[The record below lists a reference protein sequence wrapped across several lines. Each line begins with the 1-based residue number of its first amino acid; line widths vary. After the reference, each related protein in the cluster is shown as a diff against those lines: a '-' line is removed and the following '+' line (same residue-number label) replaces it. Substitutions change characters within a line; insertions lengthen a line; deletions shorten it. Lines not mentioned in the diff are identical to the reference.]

1 MDNKYTKNAWDDE
14 NYKDHKPFD
23 SEQAAT
29 LQNAGDDPVPIF
41 ARQTETN
48 NNQKKSF
55 NKKIK
60 LKPFKPVMLAISSA
74 VVIGSILGIIMLRMF
89 VGIESDIAQGNNNL
103 PVAGVDNEDNGN
115 NTEAG
120 LSTFSNGSIDAY
132 VLQGG
137 VFSEMEN
144 ADEWVENYDQAGLHS
159 LIWEVNDQ
167 YFLLVGLANTDD
179 QAKQFANDITAE
191 EGFEVF
197 GKEWNTAEREV
208 ELIEEEAEWLQAFE
222 ENWHEALG
230 SLENEEIFIVDEWE
244 GLVENYPEETDRLAS
259 LNESISS
266 FLDEM
271 EQAEGSKAQN
281 ILLNMWYQ
289 YDRVIN

>member
-14 NYKDHKPFD
+14 NYKDHKTFD

-29 LQNAGDDPVPIF
+29 LQNTGDDPVPIF

-55 NKKIK
+55 NKRIK

-74 VVIGSILGIIMLRMF
+74 IVIGSILGIIMLRMF
-89 VGIESDIAQGNNNL
+89 VGIESEIAQGNNNS

-120 LSTFSNGSIDAY
+120 LSAFSNGSIDAY

-137 VFSEMEN
+137 VFSEVEN
-144 ADEWVENYDQAGLHS
+144 ADDWVEYYDQAGLHS
-159 LIWEVNDQ
+159 LIWEVDDQ

-197 GKEWNTAEREV
+197 DKEWNTAEREV
-208 ELIEEEAEWLQAFE
+208 DLIEEEDEWLQAFE

-244 GLVENYPEETDRLAS
+244 GLVENYPNETDRLSS
-259 LNESISS
+259 LKESITR

-281 ILLNMWYQ
+281 ILLTLWYQ
-289 YDRVIN
+289 YDQVIH